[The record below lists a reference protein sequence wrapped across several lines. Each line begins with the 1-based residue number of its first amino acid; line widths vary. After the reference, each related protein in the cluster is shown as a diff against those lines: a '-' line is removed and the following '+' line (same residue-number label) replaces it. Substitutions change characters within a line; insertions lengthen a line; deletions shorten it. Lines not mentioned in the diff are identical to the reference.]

1 MSPVSPAA
9 RRSLASPAARDPLGI
24 RGASPA
30 RGSLGTGDPPAS
42 SAPARPAARDPPA
55 AGSSRTMQGKH
66 TSQPRAYAAST
77 NGRVSTSLRIDA
89 NTATVGTALPPVAS
103 ARDVP
108 SSENHAYHY

>member
-1 MSPVSPAA
+1 
-9 RRSLASPAARDPLGI
+9 
-24 RGASPA
+24 
-30 RGSLGTGDPPAS
+30 
-42 SAPARPAARDPPA
+42 
-55 AGSSRTMQGKH
+55 MQGKH

-108 SSENHAYHY
+108 SAETCAVPAPSAPASASASTCYNRAHIAALLRARTSAGSASRRASTRERSCFFVSIDRSIAST